1 MQKYVKLCTKYA
13 YICIYIWT
21 YLPINVKFNKYV
33 KYEQVAYRA
42 RDHTAAVWCCL
53 KSAVLHIFH
62 KYEKN
67 VIICK
72 I

>member
-1 MQKYVKLCTKYA
+1 MSKYVQNMQIYA
-13 YICIYIWT
+13 NIWT